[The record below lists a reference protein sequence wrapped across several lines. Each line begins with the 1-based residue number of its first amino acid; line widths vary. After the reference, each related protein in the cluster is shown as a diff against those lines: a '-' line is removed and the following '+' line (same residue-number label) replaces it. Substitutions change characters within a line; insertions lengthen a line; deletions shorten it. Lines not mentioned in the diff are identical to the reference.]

1 MQITQLPPYQL
12 LEVMMDNWQDDP
24 DFPVRDW
31 KYEVA
36 NDDTRLGYHEWV
48 ARKREEAVEND
59 ALDAKINGPTT

>member
-1 MQITQLPPYQL
+1 
-12 LEVMMDNWQDDP
+12 MDNWQDDP